1 MLAPQRVHA
10 GVEETRARILAA
22 TREIFERNG
31 TRGTTTREVAERAG
45 VNEATLFRHFGS
57 KAALIG
63 AMREQSCGVEAFRS
77 LLTNFDGTDV
87 AADIRTLSH
96 MAVAQMSTQRA
107 LMCIALAEDAI
118 EGVTALDL
126 DSPEWRGPRRIL
138 ELLTDYFAARVAENR
153 IEGDPNLI
161 ARTLMGLMFQ
171 LVVARKLWGHT
182 PIDTE
187 TTDAIVDIFLNGV
200 IR

>member
-1 MLAPQRVHA
+1 MLAPQRSHA

-63 AMREQSCGVEAFRS
+63 AMREDSCGIEEIRNLLGGLDGVDITADIKTLAFNAFR
-77 LLTNFDGTDV
+77 L
-87 AADIRTLSH
+87 
-96 MAVAQMSTQRA
+96 MAGQRA

-118 EGVTALDL
+118 EQGESDFDA
-126 DSPEWRGPRRIL
+126 PEWRGPRRVL
-138 ELLTDYFAARVAENR
+138 ELFEEYFAARIAEHRLAGNPSLMAR
-153 IEGDPNLI
+153 IF
-161 ARTLMGLMFQ
+161 MGMMFQ
-171 LVVARKLWGHT
+171 LVVARKLWGNGPMDHST
-182 PIDTE
+182 I
-187 TTDAIVDIFLNGV
+187 DAIVDVFLNGV
-200 IR
+200 AQ

>member
-1 MLAPQRVHA
+1 MLAPQRSHA

-63 AMREQSCGVEAFRS
+63 AMREDSCGIEAFKNF
-77 LLTNFDGTDV
+77 LTGLDGADI
-87 AADIRTLSH
+87 AADIRT
-96 MAVAQMSTQRA
+96 MATHSVRVMTGQRA

-118 EGVTALDL
+118 EAEPPNFDA
-126 DSPEWRGPRRIL
+126 PEWRGPRQVLDLIA
-138 ELLTDYFAARVAENR
+138 EYFAARAAENR
-153 IEGDPNLI
+153 IAGEPTFL
-161 ARTLMGLMFQ
+161 ARIFMGTMFQ
-171 LVVARKLWGHT
+171 LVVARKLWGDDPMDQGT
-182 PIDTE
+182 I
-187 TTDAIVDIFLNGV
+187 DAIVDVFLNGV
-200 IR
+200 LR

>member
-1 MLAPQRVHA
+1 MLAPQRSHA

-63 AMREQSCGVEAFRS
+63 AMREESCGIEAFK
-77 LLTNFDGTDV
+77 NFLSGLDGG
-87 AADIRTLSH
+87 DIPRDIKTLAIQSVRV
-96 MAVAQMSTQRA
+96 MAGQRA

-118 EGVTALDL
+118 EVGPPDFDA
-126 DSPEWRGPRRIL
+126 PEWRGPRQVLDLIAQ
-138 ELLTDYFAARVAENR
+138 YFAARSAEGR
-153 IEGDPNLI
+153 IAGDPQVL
-161 ARTLMGLMFQ
+161 ARIFMGTMFQ
-171 LVVARKLWGHT
+171 LVVARKLWGDDPLDPGT
-182 PIDTE
+182 I
-187 TTDAIVDIFLNGV
+187 DAIVDVFLNGV
-200 IR
+200 LR

>member
-1 MLAPQRVHA
+1 MLAPQRSHA

-63 AMREQSCGVEAFRS
+63 AMREDSCGLEAFKNF
-77 LLTNFDGTDV
+77 LTGLDGVDLPTD
-87 AADIRTLSH
+87 ITTLATQSVR
-96 MAVAQMSTQRA
+96 MMTGQRA

-118 EGVTALDL
+118 EVGPADF
-126 DSPEWRGPRRIL
+126 DAPEWRGPRQVL
-138 ELLTDYFAARVAENR
+138 DLLAEYFAARAAENR
-153 IEGDPNLI
+153 IVGDPMFL
-161 ARTLMGLMFQ
+161 ARIFMGTMFQ
-171 LVVARKLWGHT
+171 LVVARKLWGEDPLDQGT
-182 PIDTE
+182 I
-187 TTDAIVDIFLNGV
+187 DAIVGVFLNGV
-200 IR
+200 LR

>member
-1 MLAPQRVHA
+1 MLAPQRTNP

-63 AMREQSCGVEAFRS
+63 AMREDSCGVESIRN
-77 LLTNFDGTDV
+77 LLTGLDGVDIG
-87 AADIRTLSH
+87 ADIKRLAYHSVGI
-96 MAVAQMSTQRA
+96 MAGQRD

-118 EGVTALDL
+118 ETEAPDL
-126 DSPEWRGPRRIL
+126 DAPEWRGPRQVL
-138 ELLTDYFAARVAENR
+138 ELLTEYFAARAAEGR
-153 IEGDPNLI
+153 IAGDPPLLG
-161 ARTLMGLMFQ
+161 RLFMGMLFQ
-171 LVVARKLWGHT
+171 LVVARKLWGNAPTGHET
-182 PIDTE
+182 ID
-187 TTDAIVDIFLNGV
+187 AVVDVFLNGV
-200 IR
+200 QR